1 MPRAPPASGL
11 ARQTMHKAFE
21 ALERTITP
29 QDWKAAESTTLGDVR
44 KAALDIETQLAARQS
59 LRNMRRLM
67 PLLAGMEHY
76 AKVMDILCNGTPF
89 LSWVWAPITLILRV
103 ASEYIEAFEK
113 IIDGY
118 SRIAASLT
126 RFEVLSLAFA
136 NDHNLQQ
143 SLAAFYDDILQFHQH
158 AYKFVRRNE
167 WKLLFLTSWG
177 RFQRRFDNVLDDL
190 DRHGDLID
198 KQANALNIF
207 EAQKMH
213 REIRDWKEKSI
224 ESLSIQE
231 KEQSGKQYQAIVAW
245 LKYDDSDQLAIFD
258 SISTEVKNFPGTC
271 SWFIQHPKVQ
281 SWLQRRADA
290 PLLWLQGIPGSGK
303 SSICAQ
309 VVNFMTAGKMPV
321 IHYFCSYSYAS
332 STMYEQ
338 ILKSLL
344 LQLACRSSDIIAH
357 MYSEYV
363 LGPSSPKIPV
373 LEQLLRKLLQVISI
387 KPGRTEY
394 IWIVLDGLSECQPGT
409 QTRIASI
416 VRHIT
421 SRLSSSGSTV
431 CKALISCQASTSL
444 LNHFKKEHTIF
455 LTDEKIGLENAIR
468 QYASHRLVSLTHRFA
483 QLGLSRKEIED
494 IELGVAQKS
503 DGMFLYARLVLDYL
517 AANIFFSAEEM
528 KTSLSQLPEKLT
540 DLYQTIMAQILAP
553 LNPQSKDRVRCLFG
567 WVAFQKRP
575 LKRLELLSAIIF
587 SPGNQGAN
595 NIAPDHILE
604 VCGPLL
610 DVKQDT
616 TVTFI
621 HSSVKLFLES
631 SSISMI
637 ITEDTTLPE
646 HSSAILAC
654 LLSGCDVFGSTYN
667 EHERQERVLKGIHG
681 FHVYATEYWTDYLL
695 SRVSTASDSGEKCHF
710 IHLGCNL
717 AERLDGI
724 GGYPRLAEYERQP
737 DGMDKRLSCLANYPV
752 LFKQVSSFL
761 RARSLKTLE
770 SRISK
775 SKDGDENSL
784 AQPNAVGSDAVSSIL
799 AVYQQTVR
807 HLLAQHDFPGI
818 SAEALKFFKAQL
830 GHTAFTCRLKTCP
843 GATNGFASE
852 KQLAEHESSHLR
864 QFPCT
869 FPKCQYPPFVS
880 VKALRIH
887 EKAHRTTIPPRQR
900 VLKSRTYILDKKSMN
915 VNDLGLD
922 AWNPLDL
929 MLDLSLPVEETGGS
943 IQEGLLPTSKEDIG
957 QDQTIGPQKTPQGLQ
972 KIQQSNVMITD
983 MKMIFDS
990 TDWRNPDNNLFL
1002 NMDDLHSRYVVEL
1015 EGRRNEK

>member
-1 MPRAPPASGL
+1 
-11 ARQTMHKAFE
+11 
-21 ALERTITP
+21 
-29 QDWKAAESTTLGDVR
+29 
-44 KAALDIETQLAARQS
+44 
-59 LRNMRRLM
+59 MRRLM
-67 PLLAGMEHY
+67 PLLDGMEHY

-113 IIDGY
+113 IMEGY

-126 RFEVLSLAFA
+126 RFDVLSRAFA

-207 EAQKMH
+207 EAQKIH

-258 SISTEVKNFPGTC
+258 SISTEVNNFPGTC

-309 VVNFMTAGKMPV
+309 VVNFMMAGKMPV

-332 STMYEQ
+332 SIMYEQ

-344 LQLACRSSDIIAH
+344 LQLACRSSDVIAH
-357 MYSEYV
+357 IYSEYV
-363 LGPSSPKIPV
+363 LGKNSPKIPV
-373 LEQLLRKLLQVISI
+373 LEQLLRKLLQVISHE
-387 KPGRTEY
+387 PGRTEY
-394 IWIVLDGLSECQPGT
+394 MWIVLDGLSECQPGK
-409 QTRIASI
+409 QTRIASL

-431 CKALISCQASTSL
+431 CKALISCQGSTSL
-444 LNHFKKEHTIF
+444 SNYLKKEHTIF
-455 LTDEKIGLENAIR
+455 LADEKIRLENAIW

-528 KTSLSQLPEKLT
+528 TTSLSQLPEKLT
-540 DLYQTIMAQILAP
+540 DFYQTILAQILAP
-553 LNPQSKDRVRCLFG
+553 LNPQSKDRVKCLFG

-575 LKRLELLSAIIF
+575 LKRLELFSAVIF

-631 SSISMI
+631 SSMSMVI
-637 ITEDTTLPE
+637 NEDTTLTE
-646 HSSAILAC
+646 QSSATLAC

-667 EHERQERVLKGIHG
+667 EHERQERVLKGMHG

-695 SRVSTASDSGEKCHF
+695 SRVATADDSDEKS
-710 IHLGCNL
+710 HLINLACNL
-717 AERLDGI
+717 AEKLDGI
-724 GGYPRLAEYERQP
+724 GEYPQSAECERQP
-737 DGMDKRLSCLANYPV
+737 EELDKRLGCLANYPV
-752 LFKQVSSFL
+752 LFKHVSSFL
-761 RARSLKTLE
+761 RARSLRTLE
-770 SRISK
+770 SLIFT
-775 SKDGDENSL
+775 SKDDGNSCTT
-784 AQPNAVGSDAVSSIL
+784 PNASGADAVSSIL
-799 AVYQQTVR
+799 AAYQQTLR

-818 SAEALKFFKAQL
+818 SAESLKLFKAQL

-852 KQLAEHESSHLR
+852 KQLTEHESSHLR

-869 FPKCQYPPFVS
+869 FTKCQYPPFVS
-880 VKALRIH
+880 DKALRIH
-887 EKAHRTTIPPRQR
+887 VKTHRNAIPPRQR
-900 VLKSRTYILDKKSMN
+900 VHKSKVEISDKQSMSSTMPEFYPVFHTLIASSSSVGQRIFKPPSPSASMGYTEQN
-915 VNDLGLD
+915 QTIEPQKMSPHTTRHRVLATGMDSSFDLPPSLGFFQNMDNTVAGMTSEGVNDDGLGLLEYMAMD
-922 AWNPLDL
+922 PEGIFGQSPYFPKL
-929 MLDLSLPVEETGGS
+929 GG
-943 IQEGLLPTSKEDIG
+943 
-957 QDQTIGPQKTPQGLQ
+957 
-972 KIQQSNVMITD
+972 
-983 MKMIFDS
+983 
-990 TDWRNPDNNLFL
+990 
-1002 NMDDLHSRYVVEL
+1002 
-1015 EGRRNEK
+1015 EKSAHR